1 MEINKIELRKVRDF
15 GALIGITFEFLRQN
29 FKLLFKS
36 CFYFAGPFILL
47 AGVFMG
53 LYQSS
58 ALNFRNMS
66 GLQGLGINLLAY
78 MLFVILA
85 VIMLYAVIY
94 SFILLYMERGPGNF
108 DVNDVWQKTKSN
120 YWKIF
125 LTGIGYS
132 FFVLI
137 ATLFFIIPGI
147 YLGIT
152 LSLIFMVRLSEG
164 IGFFAAF
171 DRCLKLISKNW
182 WFTFGFILVM
192 GLIQGFIGFIFYI
205 PNYIAMFAL
214 TLSGLNN
221 PNQNSPSHI
230 IFIITSIIS
239 SFNFLL
245 TAISVVGISFHYY
258 NLVERKEAP
267 SLLEKIETIQ

>member
-1 MEINKIELRKVRDF
+1 
-15 GALIGITFEFLRQN
+15 
-29 FKLLFKS
+29 
-36 CFYFAGPFILL
+36 
-47 AGVFMG
+47 MG

-58 ALNFRNMS
+58 ALNFRYVS
-66 GLQGLGINLLAY
+66 SLQGLGINFLAY
-78 MLFVILA
+78 MIFVILA
-85 VIMLYAVIY
+85 IVMLYAVVY
-94 SFILLYMERGPGNF
+94 SFVLLYEERGPGNF
-108 DVNDVWQKTKSN
+108 DINDVWQKTKSN
-120 YWKIF
+120 YWKIVI
-125 LTGIGYS
+125 TGIGYS
-132 FFVLI
+132 FFVI
-137 ATLFFIIPGI
+137 IGTLFFIIPGI

-152 LSLIFMVRLSEG
+152 LSLIFMVRLKEG

-171 DRCLKLISKNW
+171 DRCTKLISKNW
-182 WFTFGFILVM
+182 WFTFGFIIVI

-205 PNYIAMFAL
+205 PNYIAIFAL

-267 SLLEKIETIQ
+267 SLLEKIDTIQ